1 MLFPQGVSSPP
12 SNKMERDFPDIAANS
27 TFSALERASKIPT
40 APETSRSVLQHS
52 KSHPRMLE
60 SNATSHVWPLGAL
73 AELLDK

>member
-1 MLFPQGVSSPP
+1 
-12 SNKMERDFPDIAANS
+12 MERDFPDMAANS

-60 SNATSHVWPLGAL
+60 SMYPCLVPFEFCYYRSEIKNARIDV
-73 AELLDK
+73 